1 MKAYNDDAI
10 KVLSDIE
17 HIRHRASMYISTDRP
32 SYQMWSEIADNAID
46 EAMNGY
52 ASQIFFSIDYINN
65 YICVQDNGRG
75 LPQGMNKELNKPTL
89 YAIYQKLNA
98 GGKYDQDSYAMS
110 GGLNGVGSTVVNA
123 LSKELHVLTWRDG
136 SCVTADFEYGESVGY
151 HDKYHD
157 PQYKGKTGTR
167 VSYIIDTE
175 HPLFT
180 DSLKDYETDIINKVS
195 LLKTLMPRVKIIYN
209 GEEVKA
215 RDFREFLHLSKEPL
229 LEESILI
236 QCKNLMVALNWSKD
250 TNKST
255 QRTYCNSIYTPNGGD
270 HEKAVY
276 DAVVSY
282 FNNTDAT
289 YGLNIAVSAM
299 YPAVEYDS
307 QAKTKAISKDMR
319 NWINETVQSEL
330 NKYFKKNPEIKT
342 QIIDL
347 IKYKRNELN
356 KRNNKS
362 NVRRDRKSTF
372 LNTLG
377 VSGFADCNTKDRETA
392 ELFIVEGNSAA
403 GSAIQAR
410 NVNTQAVLPLRGKF
424 INAFTADAASL
435 LKNAEVATIV
445 SSIDVGIFDDVNIRK
460 SRYNKVI
467 IFTDADEDG
476 KNIACLLISFF
487 LATMPELV
495 ESGMLYLALP
505 PLYGTYEGKKFI
517 PINDEETKNK
527 YLKKGY
533 QITRYKGLGEMNP
546 EQLAIACMNPD
557 TRSIIRVD
565 ESPEC
570 IEEVRKIMGSDTTY
584 RRKIL
589 QDEGILI

>member
-52 ASQIFFSIDYINN
+52 ADRVIFTLDYNNN
-65 YICVQDNGRG
+65 YIAVTDNGRG
-75 LPQGMNKELNKPTL
+75 LPQGINKELNKPTIF
-89 YAIYQKLNA
+89 AIYQKLNA
-98 GGKYDQDSYAMS
+98 GGKYDQESYAYS

-123 LSKELHVLTWRDG
+123 LSKKLHVETWRGND
-136 SCVTADFEYGESVGY
+136 VVNVEFQYGQEVDYS
-151 HDKYHD
+151 
-157 PQYKGKTGTR
+157 KGKCDKMSTKSGTR
-167 VSYIIDTE
+167 VMYHIDTD

-180 DSLKDYETDIINKVS
+180 DKLSDYEKEIESKIS
-195 LLKTLMPRVKIIYN
+195 LLKTLMPHVDFIYN
-209 GEEVKA
+209 GKHVEVT
-215 RDFREFLHLSKEPL
+215 DFRKFLILSKETL
-229 LEESILI
+229 LQESILI
-236 QCKNLMVALNWSKD
+236 KVKNLMVALNWSKD

-410 NVNTQAVLPLRGKF
+410 NVNAQAVLPLRGKF

-495 ESGMLYLALP
+495 EAGMLYLALP

-570 IEEVRKIMGSDTTY
+570 IEEVRKIMGSDTSY

-589 QDEGILI
+589 QDEGILV

>member
-52 ASQIFFSIDYINN
+52 ADRVIFTLDYNNN
-65 YICVQDNGRG
+65 YIAVTDNGRG
-75 LPQGMNKELNKPTL
+75 LPQGINKELNKPTIF
-89 YAIYQKLNA
+89 AIYQKLNA
-98 GGKYDQDSYAMS
+98 GGKYDQESYAYS

-123 LSKELHVLTWRDG
+123 LSKDLKVETWRGND
-136 SCVTADFEYGESVGY
+136 VVNVEFQYGQEVDY
-151 HDKYHD
+151 I
-157 PQYKGKTGTR
+157 KGKCDKMSTKSGTR
-167 VSYIIDTE
+167 VMYHIDTN

-180 DSLKDYETDIINKVS
+180 DKLSDYEKEIENKIS
-195 LLKTLMPRVKIIYN
+195 LLKTLMPHVDFIYN
-209 GEEVKA
+209 GKHIEVT
-215 RDFREFLHLSKEPL
+215 DFREFLILSKETL
-229 LEESILI
+229 LKESILI
-236 QCKNLMVALNWSKD
+236 KVKNLMVALNWSKD

-330 NKYFKKNPEIKT
+330 NKYFKKNPEVKT

-377 VSGFADCNTKDRETA
+377 VSGFADCNTKERETA

-460 SRYNKVI
+460 SRYSKVI

-495 ESGMLYLALP
+495 EAGMLYLALP
-505 PLYGTYEGKKFI
+505 PLYGTYECKKFI

-570 IEEVRKIMGSDTTY
+570 IEEVRKIMGSDTSY

-589 QDEGILI
+589 QDEGILV

>member
-52 ASQIFFSIDYINN
+52 ADRIIFTLDYNNN
-65 YICVQDNGRG
+65 YIAVTDNGRG
-75 LPQGMNKELNKPTL
+75 LPQGINKELNKPTIF
-89 YAIYQKLNA
+89 AIYQKLNA
-98 GGKYDQDSYAMS
+98 GGKYDQESYAYS

-123 LSKELHVLTWRDG
+123 LSKDLKVETWRGND
-136 SCVTADFEYGESVGY
+136 VVNVEFQYGKEVDY
-151 HDKYHD
+151 I
-157 PQYKGKTGTR
+157 KGKCDKMSTKNGTR
-167 VSYIIDTE
+167 VMYHIDTE

-180 DSLKDYETDIINKVS
+180 DKLSDYEKEIEDKIS
-195 LLKTLMPRVKIIYN
+195 LLKTLMPHVDFIYN
-209 GEEVKA
+209 GKHIEIT
-215 RDFREFLHLSKEPL
+215 DFRKFLILSKEPL

-276 DAVVSY
+276 DAVVNY

-330 NKYFKKNPEIKT
+330 NKFFKKNPEVKT

-527 YLKKGY
+527 YLKKGC